1 MLAVSILLP
10 KGSPQQGCWE
20 ASLGSMGG
28 TWGTPELCGLGK
40 KMLGSPAISDWD
52 LPAEAQAAISVK
64 VSVSPWER
72 EENEE
77 SRQEITSLMGSP
89 LHEGM
94 AWGCRYALAVQ
105 GDWHVTR
112 ECCISGP
119 KTVTCKCAQQAEP
132 GAQGPISQ
140 LLSLA
145 GHVCF
150 SPARYFSG
158 SAVGRKSCS
167 WYRQAPLC
175 SSSSSSSS
183 SCAPCYLIGFVMLER
198 QSPSGLRCALAS
210 VISQLASA
218 PQ

>member
-1 MLAVSILLP
+1 MLP
-10 KGSPQQGCWE
+10 KGSPQQGGWE
-20 ASLGSMGG
+20 ASLESMGS
-28 TWGTPELCGLGK
+28 TWGGTELCGVGK
-40 KMLGSPAISDWD
+40 KMAGSSAISDWD

-77 SRQEITSLMGSP
+77 SCKEITFLMGSP
-89 LHEGM
+89 LDVSM
-94 AWGCRYALAVQ
+94 AWGCRYAPAEQ
-105 GDWHVTR
+105 GDRHRNTA
-112 ECCISGP
+112 SGP
-119 KTVTCKCAQQAEP
+119 KTATLMGTQQAEQ
-132 GAQGPISQ
+132 GAQGLMPQ

-145 GHVCF
+145 GHVCY

-158 SAVGRKSCS
+158 SAAGRKSCS
-167 WYRQAPLC
+167 CCRQALFC

-183 SCAPCYLIGFVMLER
+183 SFAPCYLIGFVMLER
-198 QSPSGLRCALAS
+198 QSPSGLCCALTS